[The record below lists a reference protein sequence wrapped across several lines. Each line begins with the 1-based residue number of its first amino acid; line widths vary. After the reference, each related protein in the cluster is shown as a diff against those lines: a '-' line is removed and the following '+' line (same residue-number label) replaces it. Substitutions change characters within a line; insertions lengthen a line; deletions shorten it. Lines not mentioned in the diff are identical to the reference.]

1 MVAQRVSSIQ
11 QMTHIL
17 VMEEGH
23 CIGYGTHEELL
34 GTCPAYREIY
44 KAQMG
49 ALA

>member
-1 MVAQRVSSIQ
+1 
-11 QMTHIL
+11 
-17 VMEEGH
+17 MEEGH